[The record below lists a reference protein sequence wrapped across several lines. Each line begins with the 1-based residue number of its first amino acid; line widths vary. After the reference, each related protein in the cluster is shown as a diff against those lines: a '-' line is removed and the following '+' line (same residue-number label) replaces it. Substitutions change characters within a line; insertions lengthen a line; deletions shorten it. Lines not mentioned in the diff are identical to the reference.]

1 MVNPTK
7 YEDERES
14 RFVNERMH
22 ANIQKDGTY
31 SVVPRMYGGVTNSQ
45 DLRRIADVVDK
56 YEIPLVKLTGGQR
69 IDLLGV
75 KKDDLPKVWEDL
87 DMPSGFAYGKSLRT
101 VKTCVG
107 EQFCRFGT
115 QDSMGLGIDLEK
127 KFEGLQTPH
136 KVKMAVSAC
145 PRSCAE
151 SGFKDIGFIGI
162 DGGWEIYVGGNGGTH
177 VRGGDLLYKVKT
189 AEEAM
194 EITSAYLQYYR
205 ETANYLE
212 RTSAWIERVGLEHVR
227 SVLDDKEKRKE
238 LSARMD
244 EALSVLSD
252 PWKEI
257 VEDGKVKKALFESLV
272 IS

>member
-1 MVNPTK
+1 
-7 YEDERES
+7 
-14 RFVNERMH
+14 
-22 ANIQKDGTY
+22 
-31 SVVPRMYGGVTNSQ
+31 MYGGVTNSQ
-45 DLRRIADVVDK
+45 DLRKIADVVDK

-69 IDLLGV
+69 IDLFGV
-75 KKDDLPKVWEDL
+75 KKEDLPKVWEEL

-115 QDSMGLGIDLEK
+115 QDSMALGIALEK
-127 KFEGLQTPH
+127 KFQGLQTPH

-162 DGGWEIYVGGNGGTH
+162 DGGWEIYIGGNGGTH
-177 VRGGDLLYKVKT
+177 LRGGDLLYKVKT
-189 AEEAM
+189 NEEVM
-194 EITSAYLQYYR
+194 EITGAYLQYYR

-212 RTSAWIERVGLEHVR
+212 RTSAWIERISLVNVKSILE
-227 SVLDDKEKRKE
+227 DKEKRKE
-238 LSARMD
+238 LNARM
-244 EALSVLSD
+244 EETLSLFKD

-257 VEDGKVKKALFESLV
+257 INDNQKKKDLFESV
-272 IS
+272 VMS